1 MMTCEY
7 CGGPMTRYLPS
18 QRFCCRVCSDEWFA
32 AERREAVEWFR
43 ACGMRPEDAREERI
57 NGHANGH
64 AEGEGDVV
72 SAEAKAVYSLAGKG
86 SAPRAEVKID
96 LVSLGLA
103 APSKPIARRKI
114 A

>member
-1 MMTCEY
+1 MAT
-7 CGGPMTRYLPS
+7 
-18 QRFCCRVCSDEWFA
+18 
-32 AERREAVEWFR
+32 
-43 ACGMRPEDAREERI
+43 
-57 NGHANGH
+57 GH